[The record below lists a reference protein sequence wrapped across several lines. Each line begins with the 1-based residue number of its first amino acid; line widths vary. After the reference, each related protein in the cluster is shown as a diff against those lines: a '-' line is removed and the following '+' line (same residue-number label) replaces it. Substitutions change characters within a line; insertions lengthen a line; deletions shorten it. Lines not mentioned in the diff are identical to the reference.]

1 MAYEDGTIRLG
12 GLSGTLVDSMD
23 IDGTSILL
31 GQVSSAPY
39 TIRIEIST
47 AWTDSGPSF
56 PGMILGYTATGM
68 KGEAYVYCTFSSLTK
83 TGD

>member
-1 MAYEDGTIRLG
+1 MADEEGTIRLG

-39 TIRIEIST
+39 TIRIEIFT